1 MAKTDAEKM
10 TTLFEFSATSAK
22 IMAISGVIPASLGQ
36 NRPISSINRPIF
48 EINEFYKNSRQ

>member
-22 IMAISGVIPASLGQ
+22 IMAISGIIPTSLGQ
-36 NRPISSINRPIF
+36 NRPLF
-48 EINEFYKNSRQ
+48 EINEF